1 MVTLNGV
8 RHESPT
14 RWSEMKTRHYQRLI
28 KEWDQD
34 KDIADRDYFKLFN
47 ILTDSKFGAFE
58 NTIENQVKIEHAFA
72 WVVFEPFR
80 FKDSPPQTLEISG
93 RVADIPKSLKT
104 VSIGANIKARQALDK
119 ASVLVDEKGN
129 FKDCDCYSLL
139 VAIYLQPDLLPTIK
153 GGFNWANAQLLEKGI
168 AEMPIEVVR
177 PIGFFLLKNVYKYG
191 QRHERTWKQIL
202 INLANKIRRML
213 PDLRRFKGLS
223 LTQTFH

>member
-14 RWSEMKTRHYQRLI
+14 RWSEMKTRHYQKII

-34 KDIADRDYFKLFN
+34 KDISERDYFKLFN

-72 WVVFEPFR
+72 WVVLEPFR
-80 FKDSPPQTLEISG
+80 FSDRVPDFLEVNGVKANIQ
-93 RVADIPKSLKT
+93 RNLKLL
-104 VSIGANIKARQALDK
+104 SIGANIKARQTLDK
-119 ASVLVDEKGN
+119 ACVLVDDKGN

-139 VAIYLQPDLLPTIK
+139 VAIYLQPDLMPTDK
-153 GGFNWANAQLLEKGI
+153 GGFNWNKAKELEKLI
-168 AEMPIEVVR
+168 DEIPIEVIR
-177 PIGFFLLKNVYKYG
+177 PIGFFLLNHVYKYG
-191 QRHERTWKQIL
+191 SNHGRTWLQIL
-202 INLANKIRRML
+202 INLASKIRRML
-213 PDLRRFKGLS
+213 PDLLKFKDLS